1 MRASFSPIADRD
13 PVVSNAEA
21 FYIAI
26 VGRPN
31 VGKSTL
37 FNRFAGR
44 RLAIVDDQPGV
55 TRDRRIG
62 EGKLGDL
69 RFRMIDTAGFEPAK
83 VGSLEER
90 MLAQTERAI
99 QEADLV
105 LMLIDAR
112 AGLLPEDEAFA
123 RLVRKSGQPVILAA
137 NKAEGKAGAAGVA
150 EAFRLGLG
158 EAIALSAEHGDGTE
172 ELYRL
177 FRAAMVAR
185 DGDIEDPLG
194 EDDDPHFDPEIPF
207 EDDPTRPI
215 RIAILGRPNAGKS
228 TLINSLVGQERV
240 LTGPEAGITRDSISV
255 DWVHYDAQGDGR
267 PVVLWD
273 TAGMRRRSRVT
284 DQIEKLS
291 VADGLRAIRFAEVC
305 ILLID
310 AQAPFDK
317 QDIQLADM
325 VEREGRALVIA
336 INKWDLKL
344 DRNEVRQRISDVMQ
358 KSLPQ
363 LAGVPIIMLSALSGK
378 GLERLMPTVIGQYQI
393 WNSRISTGRLNRW
406 LGEVVE
412 RHPPPADK
420 GRPVRLRYM
429 TQAKSRPP
437 TFVAFS
443 SRGHAVPD
451 SYLRYLANNLRSH
464 FKLTGVP
471 VRIFI
476 RKGKNPYD

>member
-1 MRASFSPIADRD
+1 MR
-13 PVVSNAEA
+13 EA
-21 FYIAI
+21 HPFYIAI

-55 TRDRRIG
+55 TRDRRVG
-62 EGKLGDL
+62 EGRLGDL
-69 RFRMIDTAGFEPAK
+69 HFRMIDTAGFEQAK
-83 VGSLEER
+83 PGSLEER
-90 MLAQTERAI
+90 MWAQTERAI
-99 QEADLV
+99 DEADLV
-105 LMLIDAR
+105 LMIMDAR

-123 RLVRKSGQPVILAA
+123 RLVRKSGKRVILAA
-137 NKAEGKAGAAGVA
+137 NKAEGNAGAAGLS

-158 EAIALSAEHGDGTE
+158 EPIALSAEHGDGTDD
-172 ELYRL
+172 LYRL
-177 FRAAMVAR
+177 FRDAIIAR
-185 DGDIEDPLG
+185 DGSLDPD
-194 EDDDPHFDPEIPF
+194 EIDETEEAFDPEIPF

-228 TLINSLVGQERV
+228 TLINSIVGHERV

-255 DWVHYDAQGDGR
+255 DWMHYDPSGAGR
-267 PVVLWD
+267 RVVFWD

-284 DQIEKLS
+284 DEIEKLS
-291 VADGLRAIRFAEVC
+291 VADGLRAIQFAEVC
-305 ILLID
+305 GLLID
-310 AQAPFDK
+310 AQTPFDK

-325 VEREGRALVIA
+325 VEREGRALVIG
-336 INKWDLKL
+336 INKWDLKV
-344 DRNEVRQRISDVMQ
+344 DREEVRQRISDVMQ

-363 LAGVPIIMLSALSGK
+363 LSGVPIVMLSALTGK
-378 GLERLMPTVIGQYQI
+378 GLEKLMPTIVQQYKI
-393 WNSRISTGRLNRW
+393 WNTRISTGKLNRW
-406 LGEVVE
+406 LGEVTE

-451 SYLRYLANNLRSH
+451 SYLRYMANNLRSS
-464 FKLTGVP
+464 FDLTGVP